1 VVKVKPEKIM
11 DKMAEEALENVRD
24 GMIIGLG
31 SGFAV
36 SRFVNALSKYIKKN
50 QIKVSV
56 IPSSL
61 QIQIFAEKSG
71 LEIAQPNL
79 IPSIDLVVD
88 GLDQIDRNFNMI
100 KGGGGALLRE
110 KVLLRASKK
119 VVILTKEDKFVET
132 LNRKVPIEV
141 LPFARN
147 LVPKELEKIG
157 GKPELR
163 LLEKGYPVFTENG
176 NIIFDTDFG
185 LIKDP
190 PLLLSKIKNIP
201 GVIEAGIFTERINSV
216 YKACKDGT
224 IKKII
229 PKSARR

>member
-1 VVKVKPEKIM
+1 MVESII
-11 DKMAEEALENVRD
+11 DKMAREALENVKNN
-24 GMIIGLG
+24 MIIGLG

-36 SRFVNALSKYIKKN
+36 SRFVDALGIFIKNN
-50 QIKVSV
+50 QIDVSV

-61 QIQIFAEKSG
+61 QIQIFAERAG
-71 LEIAQPNL
+71 LKIAQTNL
-79 IPSIDLVVD
+79 IPLIDLVVD
-88 GLDQIDRNFNMI
+88 GLDQIDKRFNMI

-110 KVLLRASKK
+110 KVLMRASKK
-119 VVILTKEDKFVET
+119 VVILANEDKFVEN
-132 LNRKVPIEV
+132 LNKKVPIEV

-147 LVPKELEKIG
+147 LVSKELEKID

-185 LIKDP
+185 IIKNP
-190 PLLLSKIKNIP
+190 PLLLRKIKNIP
-201 GVIEAGIFTERINSV
+201 GVVEAGIFTERIDSV
-216 YKACKDGT
+216 YKGCKDGT

-229 PKSARR
+229 LN

>member
-1 VVKVKPEKIM
+1 MVKVKPEKIM
-11 DKMAEEALENVRD
+11 DKMAEKALENVKD

-36 SRFVNALSKYIKKN
+36 SRFVDALSKYIKKN
-50 QIKVSV
+50 RIKVSV

-61 QIQIFAEKSG
+61 QIQIFAEKAG
-71 LEIAQPNL
+71 LEFAQPNL

-147 LVPKELEKIG
+147 LVLKELEKIG

-201 GVIEAGIFTERINSV
+201 GVIEAGIFTEKINSV
-216 YKACKDGT
+216 YKAYKDGT
-224 IKKII
+224 IKKIV
-229 PKSARR
+229 PKLVRR

>member
-1 VVKVKPEKIM
+1 VVEVKSEEIL
-11 DKMAEEALENVRD
+11 DKMAEEALENVED
-24 GMIIGLG
+24 NMIIGLG

-36 SRFVNALSKYIKKN
+36 SRFVDALSRYIKKN
-50 QIKVSV
+50 KIKVLV

-61 QIQIFAEKSG
+61 QIQIFAERAG

-79 IPSIDLVVD
+79 IPLIDLVVD
-88 GLDQIDRNFNMI
+88 GLDQIDKSFNMI

-110 KVLLRASKK
+110 KVLMRASKK
-119 VVILTKEDKFVET
+119 VVILANEDKFVEI

-147 LVPKELEKIG
+147 FVSKELEKIG

-163 LLEKGYPVFTENG
+163 VLKKGYPLFTENG
-176 NIIFDTDFG
+176 NIILDTDFG

-190 PLLLSKIKNIP
+190 PFLLSKIKEIP
-201 GVIEAGIFTERINSV
+201 GVVEAGIFTERINIV
-216 YKACKDGT
+216 YKGCKDGT
-224 IKKII
+224 VKKIT
-229 PKSARR
+229 PK

>member
-1 VVKVKPEKIM
+1 
-11 DKMAEEALENVRD
+11 MAEEALENVED
-24 GMIIGLG
+24 NMIIGLG

-36 SRFVNALSKYIKKN
+36 SRFVDALSRYIKKN
-50 QIKVSV
+50 KIKVLV

-61 QIQIFAEKSG
+61 QIQIFAERAG

-79 IPSIDLVVD
+79 IPLIDLVVD
-88 GLDQIDRNFNMI
+88 GLDQIDKSFNMI

-110 KVLLRASKK
+110 KVLMRASKK
-119 VVILTKEDKFVET
+119 VVILANEDKFVEI

-147 LVPKELEKIG
+147 FVSKELEKIG

-163 LLEKGYPVFTENG
+163 VLKKGYPLFTENG
-176 NIIFDTDFG
+176 NIILDTDFG

-190 PLLLSKIKNIP
+190 PFLLSKIKEIP
-201 GVIEAGIFTERINSV
+201 GVVEAGIFTERINIV
-216 YKACKDGT
+216 YKGCKDGT
-224 IKKII
+224 VKKIT
-229 PKSARR
+229 PK

>member
-1 VVKVKPEKIM
+1 MKIKPEEIIN
-11 DKMAEEALENVRD
+11 KMIEEALENVKD

-36 SRFVNALSKYIKKN
+36 SRFVDALSRYIKKN
-50 QIKVSV
+50 QIEVLV

-61 QIQIFAEKSG
+61 QIQIFAERER
-71 LEIAQPNL
+71 LEIAPPNL
-79 IPSIDLVVD
+79 IPSIDLMVD
-88 GLDQIDRNFNMI
+88 GLDQIDKSFNMI

-110 KVLLRASKK
+110 KVLMRASKK
-119 VVILTKEDKFVET
+119 VVILANEDKFVEI

-147 LVPKELEKIG
+147 SVSKELEKIR

-163 LLEKGYPVFTENG
+163 VLEKGYPVFTENG
-176 NIIFDTDFG
+176 NVILDTDFG

-190 PLLLSKIKNIP
+190 SLLLNKIKNIP
-201 GVIEAGIFTERINSV
+201 GVVEAGIFTERIDLI
-216 YKACKDGT
+216 YKGCKDGT
-224 IKKII
+224 VKKIT
-229 PKSARR
+229 PK